1 MLKVIVLSGFLGSGK
16 TTLVK
21 NILTNTESKR
31 VAVILNDISQFDIDT
46 DIVKNKTMH
55 IKKKADIVQM
65 SNGCVCCTLKDD
77 MTKEVKKL
85 AKSKKFDY
93 LVI

>member
-1 MLKVIVLSGFLGSGK
+1 MLKVIALSGFLGSGK

-21 NILTNTESKR
+21 HILTNTEGFR
-31 VAVILNDISQFDIDT
+31 VAVILNDISEMDIDT
-46 DIVKNKTMH
+46 DLV
-55 IKKKADIVQM
+55 KKAGIKVKKHDDIFEM

-77 MTKEVKKL
+77 MIKEVKRL
-85 AKSKKFDY
+85 AKSKEYDY